1 MKLLVKSEWKH
12 KLLLISEGMTKVA
25 AMTIWAGITSKDH
38 AADLSLVARVANDRT
53 KFIDA
58 MSILAMISIRAGPS
72 LLPFVA

>member
-1 MKLLVKSEWKH
+1 MIWLVELEWNH
-12 KLLLISEGMTKVA
+12 KLLFISEGMSKVA
-25 AMTIWAGITSKDH
+25 AMTIRTRISSKDH
-38 AADLSLVARVANDRT
+38 STDLSLVARVTNDRT